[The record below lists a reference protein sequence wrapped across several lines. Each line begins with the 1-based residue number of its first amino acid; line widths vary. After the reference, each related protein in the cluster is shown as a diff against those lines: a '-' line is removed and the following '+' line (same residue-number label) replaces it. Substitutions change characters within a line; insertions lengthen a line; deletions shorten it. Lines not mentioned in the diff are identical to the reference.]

1 MIVRILMDKAWG
13 SWGEGQVGGGGGGR
27 GCHFTFLRT
36 FSGRQ
41 NNLHSFFLLIALQDE
56 KKNEAR

>member
-1 MIVRILMDKAWG
+1 MDKASG
-13 SWGEGQVGGGGGGR
+13 SLGEGQVGGGGGR
-27 GCHFTFLRT
+27 GCQLTFLRM

-41 NNLHSFFLLIALQDE
+41 NKLHSFFLLIAFQDE

>member
-1 MIVRILMDKAWG
+1 M
-13 SWGEGQVGGGGGGR
+13 GQLGGGASGRGEGGR
-27 GCHFTFLRT
+27 GCQLTFLRT

-41 NNLHSFFLLIALQDE
+41 NKLHSFFLLIALQDE